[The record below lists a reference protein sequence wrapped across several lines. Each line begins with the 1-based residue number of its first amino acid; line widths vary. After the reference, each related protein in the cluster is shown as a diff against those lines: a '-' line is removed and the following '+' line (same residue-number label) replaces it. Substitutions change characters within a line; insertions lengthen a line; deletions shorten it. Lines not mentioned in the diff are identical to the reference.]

1 MLLRSSSTP
10 ALKNLVGQCSV
21 VPEIDAAST
30 PSHVSPKYSPLR
42 QVPPALSLKR
52 TSSEGDLKLF
62 SSKKGKSKKQIKDG
76 TSPLQAPL
84 QRTSSEGDLK
94 LRGISSLEEAS
105 RSVVA
110 ALESAGGPGGRGE
123 GGFSGGRGGDGEDGI
138 WGELPPQGTESM
150 DKYYRDMITMYPGD
164 ALLLSNYAKFLKEA
178 RGDAARAEEFCERA
192 ILVSGGDG
200 GVLSMY
206 GDLIWN
212 NHRDGGRANTYFNQ
226 AVKSSPDDCH
236 VIASYARFLWD
247 VAEEGEEE
255 EEEEDEEVEE
265 EQAQQFQPR
274 RMPQAHQPAHRFS
287 IGFGTQLGF
296 PPLTASTT

>member
-62 SSKKGKSKKQIKDG
+62 SSKKGKSKKQVKDG
-76 TSPLQAPL
+76 TSPLHYSQLRPPPSSAAITAVPASSRTAPL

-226 AVKSSPDDCH
+226 AVKSSPDDWPCDSI
-236 VIASYARFLWD
+236 VCSIPVGCS
-247 VAEEGEEE
+247 
-255 EEEEDEEVEE
+255 
-265 EQAQQFQPR
+265 R
-274 RMPQAHQPAHRFS
+274 RGRRRGGGGGRRRGGRRTSPTIPA
-287 IGFGTQLGF
+287 
-296 PPLTASTT
+296 A

>member
-62 SSKKGKSKKQIKDG
+62 SSKKGKSKKQIK
-76 TSPLQAPL
+76 
-84 QRTSSEGDLK
+84 RTSSEGDLK

-200 GVLSMY
+200 GVLS
-206 GDLIWN
+206 I
-212 NHRDGGRANTYFNQ
+212 
-226 AVKSSPDDCH
+226 H